1 MNKSIVP
8 ALIALGLLTA
18 CSGGAETLK
27 EGSAVGSNAPAM
39 TAAAADDDN
48 DAAAP
53 SPATAEDDHPHAEG
67 EAAHDH

>member
-8 ALIALGLLTA
+8 ALIVLGLLTA
-18 CSGGAETLK
+18 CSGGAETPT
-27 EGSAVGSNAPAM
+27 EGSAVGANAPAT

-53 SPATAEDDHPHAEG
+53 SPAKAEDDHPHAEG